1 MDEFTDKHLFNKIKE
16 GDKNAFEYC
25 YKQNFTGLYY
35 YAKKFVGSSALAKD
49 LVQECFLKIWEN
61 KKTISIE
68 SSFTAYLYKMVY
80 NQVLNYI
87 KHRQIVNKYQDYYKE
102 KAYYLDIYSSITHE
116 TGQSIFIAK
125 EFEKRI
131 NHAIE
136 NLPEK
141 CNQIFRLSRF
151 DGLKNREIAEQ
162 LNITINTVQKQIS
175 IALNKLREELTDIL

>member
-16 GDKNAFEYC
+16 GDKSAFEYC

-35 YAKKFVGSSALAKD
+35 YAKKFVGNSTVAKD

-61 KKTISIE
+61 KKTIFIE
-68 SSFTAYLYKMVY
+68 TSFTAYLYKMVY

-87 KHRQIVNKYQDYYKE
+87 KHQQVINKYNNSYRE
-102 KAYYLDIYSSITHE
+102 KAFYLEIYSSITQE
-116 TGQSIFIAK
+116 TGQSIIMAK
-125 EFEKRI
+125 EFEERI
-131 NHAIE
+131 NQAIE

-141 CNQIFRLSRF
+141 CSQIFKLSRF
-151 DGLKNREIAEQ
+151 EGLKNREIAEK

-175 IALNKLREELTDIL
+175 IALNKLREELSDIL